1 MAKAINYLEK
11 HLSIIVMCV
20 SIFSMMVGFYTS
32 AQAQNNMQTNKEL
45 GLESRLT
52 AIETQLKLIMTHF
65 NIEDKTNK

>member
-32 AQAQNNMQTNKEL
+32 AQAQNNMRTNKEM
-45 GLESRLT
+45 GIEQRLT
-52 AIETQLKLIMTHF
+52 AIETELRLITKHF
-65 NIEDKTNK
+65 KIVDAN